1 MKELRFF
8 VKIHVSQP
16 LLHLLHERGIHFAT
30 LLISLDVSNT
40 RACFKIDCLSGQS
53 WEACHRGLPLN
64 PCNVDI
70 CQSSLSRLKIFMIV
84 IIILIIELDNVIMI
98 YCHHKVGKIS
108 TSSKT
113 NSSLSLKR
121 IIKDWDEVIIMNTNG
136 KVEYF
141 WNQ

>member
-1 MKELRFF
+1 MNIL
-8 VKIHVSQP
+8 VSHP
-16 LLHLLHERGIHFAT
+16 LLHLLHKRGIYFAT
-30 LLISLDVSNT
+30 LLISLDVLNT
-40 RACFKIDCLSGQS
+40 RVCYKIDCLSWQS

>member
-1 MKELRFF
+1 MKIL
-8 VKIHVSQP
+8 VSHP
-16 LLHLLHERGIHFAT
+16 LLHLLHERGIYFAT

-53 WEACHRGLPLN
+53 WEACHRGLRLN
-64 PCNVDI
+64 LCNVDI

-84 IIILIIELDNVIMI
+84 MIILIIELDNVIMI

-121 IIKDWDEVIIMNTNG
+121 IIKDWDEVTSVMNTNG
-136 KVEYF
+136 KVGYF
-141 WNQ
+141 WNH

>member
-8 VKIHVSQP
+8 VKFPVSQP
-16 LLHLLHERGIHFAT
+16 LLHLLHERSIYFAT

-40 RACFKIDCLSGQS
+40 RACYKIDCLSGQS
-53 WEACHRGLPLN
+53 WEACHRGLPIN